1 MTLSNKVARL
11 EKPSRC
17 ELNSI
22 ANFWHNHSPL
32 VAEESFLFNT
42 ADLVNLGPSG
52 NIAWLDEVILGLLVR
67 FSCAPL
73 RVSSPSVKFE

>member
-1 MTLSNKVARL
+1 MTLSNKVATL
-11 EKPSRC
+11 EKPGRS

-32 VAEESFLFNT
+32 VEEESFLFRT

-52 NIAWLDEVILGLLVR
+52 NIAWLDEAILGFLAR
-67 FSCAPL
+67 FSCAPF
-73 RVSSPSVKFE
+73 RVSLPC